1 MLPSRVCCG
10 CGLKPVR
17 SFVAL
22 SPFHSEGPFGCQPNK
37 RRASTTLPKHRSM
50 RPHGAT
56 DFYSSATPR
65 VQLLKHPLTSGHRGT
80 TPAATLLPGLVMV
93 YVSRHPYEGSLRSV
107 TLLGDLIPN

>member
-1 MLPSRVCCG
+1 MLPSRMCCG

-22 SPFHSEGPFGCQPNK
+22 SPFLLGKAVRVPAEQETSFDYLAE
-37 RRASTTLPKHRSM
+37 ASLSAPK
-50 RPHGAT
+50 GAT

-65 VQLLKHPLTSGHRGT
+65 VQLLKHPPTSGHRGT

-93 YVSRHPYEGSLRSV
+93 YVS
-107 TLLGDLIPN
+107 